1 MATRYLNSE
10 KNICFLDLSLMDYQ
24 KALSIQH
31 MIHKQCVEKKIPG
44 CIIFVEHP
52 DVITLGK
59 HCSDSDYIL
68 EKKLIEQLKIPIV
81 RTDRGGKI
89 TAHSPGQL
97 TIYPILNLVD
107 HIFPKELV
115 SFLQTSTIKVLANFG
130 LSCNTDSF
138 YPGVWISNDK
148 IAAIGLRIKDRVS
161 YHGISV
167 NISNELKL
175 FSYILPCG
183 ISGRGVTS
191 LKKEISKKCL
201 NNCCY
206 NSTTDDNI
214 VFNEVKKSFKAEF
227 ESRLGPLKTIK
238 LSQILQEAN
247 Q

>member
-1 MATRYLNSE
+1 MDTRNLNSK
-10 KNICFLDLSLMDYQ
+10 KNICFLDLSLMDYK
-24 KALSIQH
+24 KALSIQQL
-31 MIHKQCVEKKIPG
+31 IHRYCVEKKIPG
-44 CIIFVEHP
+44 CIIFVQHP

-59 HCSDSDYIL
+59 HCSDTDYIL
-68 EKKLIEQLKIPIV
+68 EKKLIEQLQIPIV

-115 SFLQTSTIKVLANFG
+115 SFLENSTIKVLNSFG
-130 LSCNTDSF
+130 LSCYIDPS
-138 YPGVWISNDK
+138 YPGVWISSNK
-148 IAAIGLRIKDRVS
+148 IAAIGLRIKDRIS
-161 YHGISV
+161 YHGISI
-167 NISNELKL
+167 NITNELTL

-191 LKKEISKKCL
+191 LKKEISKNCV
-201 NNCCY
+201 NNCYY
-206 NSTTDDNI
+206 NFPTDDNI
-214 VFNEVKKSFKAEF
+214 IFDEVKKSFKAEF